1 MESLWQQFQG
11 FEAWLLPE
19 MGQPIRNIIF
29 LASAVIL
36 FLSLGKGIVKFLL
49 ALVVIVLGIAVLAYI
64 SGFPFEEFV
73 ESLMKRG

>member
-11 FEAWLLPE
+11 FEAWLMPQL
-19 MGQPIRNIIF
+19 GQPVRHIIF
-29 LASAVIL
+29 FASAVIL
-36 FLSLGKGIVKFLL
+36 LLAMGKGIVKFLL

-73 ESLMKRG
+73 ESLMK